1 MKIEKNTLNIHTAE
15 EVEFLQHVSDA
26 IKAIDGVK
34 KASVNFLMRKCN
46 MRYEVATKVFQYLN
60 DMGYVSEDFEV
71 NQTFVCKFLNKEDT
85 VSTKFIF
92 LDVDGVLNC
101 RTTKDHCGH
110 YTGIEDEKVKHLKE
124 LVDIT
129 GAKIV
134 LVSTWKEWWYKNP
147 KLKDKQDDMATYL
160 DEKLAKQGL
169 TIYDK
174 TNDEY
179 CLSRGDAILE
189 YIRAFKRKGNNLD
202 KFVILDDE
210 LFDYLPTKL
219 TKNLVRT
226 SFENGGLRSK
236 HIRKAVD
243 ILC

>member
-1 MKIEKNTLNIHTAE
+1 MEIEKNNTNIHTAE
-15 EVEFLQHVSDA
+15 EIEFLQHVSDA
-26 IKAIDGVK
+26 IKAIGGVK
-34 KASVNFLMRKCN
+34 KASVSFVMRKCK
-46 MRYEVATKVFQYLN
+46 MPFEVVPKVFKYLV
-60 DMGYVSEDFEV
+60 DMGYVNEDGSV
-71 NQTFVCKFLNKEDT
+71 NQTFVCKFLNKKETPVD
-85 VSTKFIF
+85 KFIF

-101 RTTKDHCGH
+101 RTTKDCCGK

-124 LVDIT
+124 LVNIT

-147 KLKDKQDDMATYL
+147 RLKDKQDDMANYL

-169 TIYDK
+169 TIFDK

-179 CLSRGDAILE
+179 SLGRGDAILE

-219 TKNLVRT
+219 TRNLVRT
-226 SFENGGLRSK
+226 SFENGGLQSK

>member
-1 MKIEKNTLNIHTAE
+1 MEIEKINSNIHTAE
-15 EVEFLQHVSDA
+15 EIEFLQHVSDA

-34 KASVNFLMRKCN
+34 KASVSFLMRKCR
-46 MRYEVATKVFQYLN
+46 MHYDVAPKVFEYLI
-60 DMGYVSEDFEV
+60 DMGYVNEDFSV
-71 NQTFVCKFLNKEDT
+71 NQTFVCKFLDKKDAPVN
-85 VSTKFIF
+85 KFIF

-101 RTTKDHCGH
+101 RTTRDYCDH
-110 YTGIEDEKVKHLKE
+110 YLGIEDEKVKHLKE
-124 LVDIT
+124 LVDIS

-147 KLKDKQDDMATYL
+147 SLKDKQDNMANYL

-174 TNDEY
+174 TNEEY
-179 CLSRGDAILE
+179 CLGRGDAILE
-189 YIRAFKRKGNNLD
+189 YIRAFKRKGNSLD

-210 LFDYLPTKL
+210 LFDYLQTKL

-226 SFENGGLRSK
+226 SFENGGLQSK
-236 HIRKAVD
+236 HVRKAVD